1 MEICEGLLL
10 IPPDRGQILGR
21 AIWKPRYV
29 IVGAR
34 NFQRDAIASPTGP
47 QTTGI
52 NRNGVPPKIQPRI
65 PATDDYYISIF
76 KPKVRLNM
84 TEFSG
89 PNISLLNLQDDWEP
103 SYQYAVSSVV
113 DCQVQMLAH
122 RKQGPVLPTL
132 VITINDKE
140 KKRRSSRAAGLISGK
155 ESTATTLWFRTP
167 PDDHHIS
174 LHDWARFIISRKL
187 PMSPES
193 PASPSFNNPFTQQRS
208 RDVDYFP
215 RPPSGNPNPRG
226 TLQHKNSVQTYT
238 SRDRPTTYSSDS
250 PSLRSKR
257 SDVSSPTSITHP
269 AHMGFAMP
277 DPNKYTTVLPSDI
290 PSPVAT
296 MSDYQRSELIEGW
309 TVAQGRSSTVSS
321 PIRGRG
327 SVSSGGAQPFPG
339 ADSSSPPNQRETILD
354 RAFQLRCIPGSERET
369 PGEEKLTS
377 LARFDALMRE
387 ADQKIRQQAKE
398 AHAEKVAMLS
408 AFDVDE
414 DSSEDDMDEDDEEE
428 DDDDDEDH
436 EEYAHEAD
444 VNNNSNSNSS
454 NNNDNNRQILIPPNA
469 QRALEFL
476 ANRQDDVISHR
487 SAVMRSS
494 PANFSVP
501 LQASG
506 RPHTAH
512 SKMRSSVTQRTTSQ
526 TQPMGQERLDVPISS
541 SGKTSEDA
549 NFRATGEKRA
559 SGSSAK
565 RLSFTEFTKRLSS
578 TSSLLLVQT
587 NASGGSSR
595 GSSEYDPSHSQ
606 VPKGTL
612 NARGVPPKP
621 HDVEREEQERHCGW
635 RNSVG
640 FSEGGLI

>member
-1 MEICEGLLL
+1 METCEGVLL

-21 AIWKPRYV
+21 AIWKPR
-29 IVGAR
+29 AAA
-34 NFQRDAIASPTGP
+34 N
-47 QTTGI
+47 
-52 NRNGVPPKIQPRI
+52 
-65 PATDDYYISIF
+65 DDYYVSIF
-76 KPKVRLNM
+76 KSKVRLNT

-89 PNISLLNLQDDWEP
+89 PNLSLLNLQDDWEP
-103 SYQYAVSSVV
+103 SYQYPVSSIV

-140 KKRRSSRAAGLISGK
+140 KKRRSSRAAGLISSK

-193 PASPSFNNPFTQQRS
+193 PASPSFTNPFTQQRS

-215 RPPSGNPNPRG
+215 RPPSGNPNSRG
-226 TLQHKNSVQTYT
+226 TLQHKNSTQTYS
-238 SRDRPTTYSSDS
+238 SRDRPATYSSDS

-257 SDVSSPTSITHP
+257 SDVSSPTSANHP
-269 AHMGFAMP
+269 AHVGFAMP

-296 MSDYQRSELIEGW
+296 MSDCQRSELIEGW
-309 TVAQGRSSTVSS
+309 TAAQGRSSTVSS

-339 ADSSSPPNQRETILD
+339 ADSSSPPNPRETILD

-387 ADQKIRQQAKE
+387 ADEKIRHQVKE
-398 AHAEKVAMLS
+398 AHAEKIAMLS

-414 DSSEDDMDEDDEEE
+414 DSSEDETE
-428 DDDDDEDH
+428 DDDDEDDD
-436 EEYAHEAD
+436 EEQEQYAHEAD
-444 VNNNSNSNSS
+444 VNG
-454 NNNDNNRQILIPPNA
+454 NRQTLIPPNA

-476 ANRQDDVISHR
+476 ASRQDETMSPR
-487 SAVMRSS
+487 SAVMRSP

-501 LQASG
+501 LQAPT

-512 SKMRSSVTQRTTSQ
+512 SRMRTSVTQRTTSQ

-549 NFRATGEKRA
+549 SFRANGEKRA

-587 NASGGSSR
+587 NTSGGSSR
-595 GSSEYDPSHSQ
+595 GSSEFDPSPSQ

-612 NARGVPPKP
+612 NARGVPPRP
-621 HDVEREEQERHCGW
+621 RDLEREEQERHCGW

-640 FSEGGLI
+640 FCEGGLI

>member
-1 MEICEGLLL
+1 METCEGLLL

-29 IVGAR
+29 VVGSR
-34 NFQRDAIASPTGP
+34 NIQREAVTSPTGP
-47 QTTGI
+47 QTTSL
-52 NRNGVPPKIQPRI
+52 NRNGVPPKIQPR
-65 PATDDYYISIF
+65 ALSNDDYYISIF

-89 PNISLLNLQDDWEP
+89 PNLSLLNLQEDWEP
-103 SYQYAVSSVV
+103 SYQYSVSSVV

-140 KKRRSSRAAGLISGK
+140 KKRRSSRAAGLISSK

-193 PASPSFNNPFTQQRS
+193 PASPSFTNPFTQQRS
-208 RDVDYFP
+208 RDVDHFP
-215 RPPSGNPNPRG
+215 RPPSGNPNSRG
-226 TLQHKNSVQTYT
+226 TLQHKNSMQTYS

-257 SDVSSPTSITHP
+257 SDVSSPTSGNHP
-269 AHMGFAMP
+269 AHVGFTMP

-296 MSDYQRSELIEGW
+296 MSDCQRSELIEGW
-309 TVAQGRSSTVSS
+309 TAAQGRSSTVSS

-339 ADSSSPPNQRETILD
+339 TDSSSPPNQRETILD

-387 ADQKIRQQAKE
+387 ADQKIRHQTKE
-398 AHAEKVAMLS
+398 AHAEKIAMLS

-414 DSSEDDMDEDDEEE
+414 DSSEDETEEE
-428 DDDDDEDH
+428 DDDDDDDEEQ

-444 VNNNSNSNSS
+444 VNG
-454 NNNDNNRQILIPPNA
+454 NRHTLIPPNA

-476 ANRQDDVISHR
+476 ASRQDDAMSPR

-494 PANFSVP
+494 PANFSIP
-501 LQASG
+501 LQAPA

-512 SKMRSSVTQRTTSQ
+512 SKMRSSVTQMTTSQ
-526 TQPMGQERLDVPISS
+526 TQPTGQERLDVPISS
-541 SGKTSEDA
+541 SGKTSEDG
-549 NFRATGEKRA
+549 NFRANGEKRA

-587 NASGGSSR
+587 NTSGGSSH
-595 GSSEYDPSHSQ
+595 GSSEYDLSPSQ

-612 NARGVPPKP
+612 NARGVPARPR
-621 HDVEREEQERHCGW
+621 DVEREEHERHYGW

>member
-1 MEICEGLLL
+1 METCEGVLL

-29 IVGAR
+29 VVGGRSVHREALT
-34 NFQRDAIASPTGP
+34 SPTFP
-47 QTTGI
+47 QNANT
-52 NRNGVPPKIQPRI
+52 NRSGAPPKIQPRT
-65 PATDDYYISIF
+65 PANDDYYISIF
-76 KPKVRLNM
+76 KSKVRLNM

-89 PNISLLNLQDDWEP
+89 PNLSLLNLQDDWEP
-103 SYQYAVSSVV
+103 SYQY
-113 DCQVQMLAH
+113 
-122 RKQGPVLPTL
+122 P
-132 VITINDKE
+132 
-140 KKRRSSRAAGLISGK
+140 
-155 ESTATTLWFRTP
+155 
-167 PDDHHIS
+167 
-174 LHDWARFIISRKL
+174 
-187 PMSPES
+187 
-193 PASPSFNNPFTQQRS
+193 RS

-215 RPPSGNPNPRG
+215 RPPSGNHNPRG
-226 TLQHKNSVQTYT
+226 TLQHKNSTQTYS
-238 SRDRPTTYSSDS
+238 SRDRPVTYSSDS

-257 SDVSSPTSITHP
+257 SDVSSPTSANHP
-269 AHMGFAMP
+269 AHVGFAMP

-296 MSDYQRSELIEGW
+296 MSDCQRSELIEGW
-309 TVAQGRSSTVSS
+309 TAAQGRSSTVSS

-339 ADSSSPPNQRETILD
+339 ADSSSPPNPRETILD

-387 ADQKIRQQAKE
+387 ADEKIRHQVKE
-398 AHAEKVAMLS
+398 AHAEKIAMLS

-414 DSSEDDMDEDDEEE
+414 DSSEDEADE
-428 DDDDDEDH
+428 DDDDDDDEEQ

-444 VNNNSNSNSS
+444 VNG
-454 NNNDNNRQILIPPNA
+454 NRQTLIPPNA

-476 ANRQDDVISHR
+476 ASRQEEANSPR
-487 SAVMRSS
+487 SAAMRSP

-501 LQASG
+501 LQAPV

-512 SKMRSSVTQRTTSQ
+512 SRMRPNVTQRTTGQ

-549 NFRATGEKRA
+549 SFRANGDERA

-587 NASGGSSR
+587 NTSGGSSR
-595 GSSEYDPSHSQ
+595 GSSEFDPSPSQ

-612 NARGVPPKP
+612 NARGVPPRP
-621 HDVEREEQERHCGW
+621 RDLEREEQERHCGW

>member
-1 MEICEGLLL
+1 MESCEGVLL

-29 IVGAR
+29 VVGSR
-34 NFQRDAIASPTGP
+34 SVYREGVTSPTFP
-47 QTTGI
+47 QASSAS
-52 NRNGVPPKIQPRI
+52 RPNGAIPPKIQPRPI
-65 PATDDYYISIF
+65 AVDDYYISIF
-76 KPKVRLNM
+76 KSKVRLNT

-89 PNISLLNLQDDWEP
+89 QNLSLLNLQDDWEP
-103 SYQYAVSSVV
+103 SYQYPVSSVI

-132 VITINDKE
+132 VVTINDKE
-140 KKRRSSRAAGLISGK
+140 KKRRSSRAAGLISSK

-174 LHDWARFIISRKL
+174 LHEWARFIISRKL

-193 PASPSFNNPFTQQRS
+193 PASPSFTNPFSPQQPQRS
-208 RDVDYFP
+208 RDTAEYFP
-215 RPPSGNPNPRG
+215 RPPSANPNSGRG
-226 TLQHKNSVQTYT
+226 TLQHKNSTQ
-238 SRDRPTTYSSDS
+238 TYSSRERPVTFSSES

-257 SDVSSPTSITHP
+257 SDVSSPTSTHHP
-269 AHMGFAMP
+269 AHMGFTLP
-277 DPNKYTTVLPSDI
+277 DPNKYTTVLPTDI
-290 PSPVAT
+290 PSPITT
-296 MSDYQRSELIEGW
+296 MSDYQQSEFIEGW
-309 TVAQGRSSTVSS
+309 TAAQGRCSTVSS

-339 ADSSSPPNQRETILD
+339 ADSSSPPIPRETILD
-354 RAFQLRCIPGSERET
+354 RAFQMRCIPGTEREV

-387 ADQKIRQQAKE
+387 ADEKRRQLVKAAE
-398 AHAEKVAMLS
+398 AEKAAMQS

-414 DSSEDDMDEDDEEE
+414 DSSEEEDDEDSDEE
-428 DDDDDEDH
+428 DDGDEQ
-436 EEYAHEAD
+436 EEYAHEAE
-444 VNNNSNSNSS
+444 VNG
-454 NNNDNNRQILIPPNA
+454 NRHTLIPPNA

-476 ANRQDDVISHR
+476 ANRPDEITSPR
-487 SAVMRSS
+487 SPMLRSS

-501 LQASG
+501 LQAPS

-512 SKMRSSVTQRTTSQ
+512 SRMRPNPTQRTYSQ
-526 TQPMGQERLDVPISS
+526 PQPMGQERLDVPTLS
-541 SGKTSEDA
+541 SGKIYEEDGSPA
-549 NFRATGEKRA
+549 NGEKRT

-587 NASGGSSR
+587 NTSGGSSC
-595 GSSEYDPSHSQ
+595 GSSEFDLSPSQ

-612 NARGVPPKP
+612 NARGVPPRP
-621 HDVEREEQERHCGW
+621 RDLEREEQERRCGW

>member
-1 MEICEGLLL
+1 METCEGLLL

-29 IVGAR
+29 VVGPR
-34 NFQRDAIASPTGP
+34 SVQREALTNPTGP

-65 PATDDYYISIF
+65 PTNDDYYISIF
-76 KPKVRLNM
+76 KPK
-84 TEFSG
+84 
-89 PNISLLNLQDDWEP
+89 DDWEV
-103 SYQYAVSSVV
+103 SYQYSVSSVV

-140 KKRRSSRAAGLISGK
+140 KKRRSSRAAGLISSK

-174 LHDWARFIISRKL
+174 LHDWARFILSRKL

-193 PASPSFNNPFTQQRS
+193 PASPSFTNPFTQQRS

-215 RPPSGNPNPRG
+215 RPPSGNPNPRT

-250 PSLRSKR
+250 PSLRSRR
-257 SDVSSPTSITHP
+257 SDVSSPTSGNHP
-269 AHMGFAMP
+269 AHMGFAMA

-309 TVAQGRSSTVSS
+309 TVAQGRSSAVSS

-339 ADSSSPPNQRETILD
+339 ADSSSPPTQRETILD

-387 ADQKIRQQAKE
+387 ADQKMRQQAKE
-398 AHAEKVAMLS
+398 AHAEKMAMLS
-408 AFDVDE
+408 AFDEDE
-414 DSSEDDMDEDDEEE
+414 DSSEDEIEDDDDED
-428 DDDDDEDH
+428 DDDDDEDQ

-444 VNNNSNSNSS
+444 VNG
-454 NNNDNNRQILIPPNA
+454 NRQTLIPPNA

-476 ANRQDDVISHR
+476 ASREDDIKSPR

-501 LQASG
+501 LQAPA

-512 SKMRSSVTQRTTSQ
+512 SKMRSSGTQRTTSQ
-526 TQPMGQERLDVPISS
+526 TQSTGQERLDVPISS

-549 NFRATGEKRA
+549 NFRANGEKRA

-565 RLSFTEFTKRLSS
+565 RLSFTEFTRRLSS

-587 NASGGSSR
+587 NTSGGSSHR
-595 GSSEYDPSHSQ
+595 SSEYDPSLSQ

-612 NARGVPPKP
+612 NARGVPSKP
-621 HDVEREEQERHCGW
+621 HDEREEQERHYGW

-640 FSEGGLI
+640 FNEGGLI

>member
-1 MEICEGLLL
+1 IQDSLPAMETCEGLLL

-29 IVGAR
+29 VVGPR
-34 NFQRDAIASPTGP
+34 NVQREALTNPTGP

-52 NRNGVPPKIQPRI
+52 NRNGVPPKIQPKI
-65 PATDDYYISIF
+65 PANDDYYITIF
-76 KPKVRLNM
+76 KPK
-84 TEFSG
+84 
-89 PNISLLNLQDDWEP
+89 DDWEA
-103 SYQYAVSSVV
+103 SYQYSVSSVV

-140 KKRRSSRAAGLISGK
+140 KKRRSSRAAGLISSK
-155 ESTATTLWFRTP
+155 ESSATTLWFRTP

-174 LHDWARFIISRKL
+174 LHDWARFILSRKL

-193 PASPSFNNPFTQQRS
+193 PASPSFTNPFTQQRS

-215 RPPSGNPNPRG
+215 RPPSGNPNSRT
-226 TLQHKNSVQTYT
+226 TLQHKNSVQTYS

-250 PSLRSKR
+250 PSLRSKA
-257 SDVSSPTSITHP
+257 SDVSSPTSGNHP

-387 ADQKIRQQAKE
+387 ADQKMRQQAKE
-398 AHAEKVAMLS
+398 AHAEKMAMLS
-408 AFDVDE
+408 AFDEDD
-414 DSSEDDMDEDDEEE
+414 DSSEDETEEDDE
-428 DDDDDEDH
+428 DDDDEDH

-444 VNNNSNSNSS
+444 ANG
-454 NNNDNNRQILIPPNA
+454 NRQTLIPPNA

-476 ANRQDDVISHR
+476 ASRQDDAMSPR

-501 LQASG
+501 LQAPA

-526 TQPMGQERLDVPISS
+526 TQSMGQERLDVPISS

-549 NFRATGEKRA
+549 NFRASGGKRA

-587 NASGGSSR
+587 NTSGGSSR
-595 GSSEYDPSHSQ
+595 RSSEYDLSPSLA
-606 VPKGTL
+606 PKGAL

-621 HDVEREEQERHCGW
+621 HDVEREEQERHYGW

-640 FSEGGLI
+640 FIEGGLI

>member
-1 MEICEGLLL
+1 METCEGVLL

-29 IVGAR
+29 VVGSRSISREAVT
-34 NFQRDAIASPTGP
+34 SPTFPPNTVANRSNGAGP
-47 QTTGI
+47 G
-52 NRNGVPPKIQPRI
+52 PKIQPRT
-65 PATDDYYISIF
+65 PANDDYYISIF
-76 KPKVRLNM
+76 KSKVRLNM

-89 PNISLLNLQDDWEP
+89 QNLSLLNLQDDWES
-103 SYQYAVSSVV
+103 SYQYPVSSVI

-140 KKRRSSRAAGLISGK
+140 KKRRSSRAAGLISSK

-193 PASPSFNNPFTQQRS
+193 PASPSFTNPFTQQRS
-208 RDVDYFP
+208 RDASDYFP
-215 RPPSGNPNPRG
+215 RPPSGNQNPRG
-226 TLQHKNSVQTYT
+226 TLQHKNSTQTYS
-238 SRDRPTTYSSDS
+238 SRDRPITFSSDS

-257 SDVSSPTSITHP
+257 SDVSSPTSANHP
-269 AHMGFAMP
+269 AHMGFTMP
-277 DPNKYTTVLPSDI
+277 DPNKYTTMLPTDI

-296 MSDYQRSELIEGW
+296 MSDYQKSEFIEGW
-309 TVAQGRSSTVSS
+309 TAAQGRSSTISS

-339 ADSSSPPNQRETILD
+339 TDSSPPPNPRETILD

-387 ADQKIRQQAKE
+387 ADDKLRHQVKE
-398 AHAEKVAMLS
+398 AHAEKIAMLS
-408 AFDVDE
+408 AFDVEE
-414 DSSEDDMDEDDEEE
+414 DSSEEEAEDEDDEE
-428 DDDDDEDH
+428 DDEQDNF
-436 EEYAHEAD
+436 AHEAD
-444 VNNNSNSNSS
+444 VNG
-454 NNNDNNRQILIPPNA
+454 NRQTLIPPNA

-476 ANRQDDVISHR
+476 ASRQEEAMSPR
-487 SAVMRSS
+487 SPVMRSP

-501 LQASG
+501 LQAPS

-512 SKMRSSVTQRTTSQ
+512 SKMRPSVTPRIGGHPQLI
-526 TQPMGQERLDVPISS
+526 GQARLDVPTSS
-541 SGKTSEDA
+541 SGKTSDDA
-549 NFRATGEKRA
+549 SSRPNGEKRT
-559 SGSSAK
+559 SGSSAQ

-587 NASGGSSR
+587 NTSGGSSR
-595 GSSEYDPSHSQ
+595 GSSEFDLSPSQ
-606 VPKGTL
+606 VPRGTL
-612 NARGVPPKP
+612 NARGIPPRP
-621 HDVEREEQERHCGW
+621 RDLEREEQERRCGW

>member
-1 MEICEGLLL
+1 MRGSLPAMETCEGLLL
-10 IPPDRGQILGR
+10 VPPDRGQILGR

-29 IVGAR
+29 IVGPR
-34 NFQRDAIASPTGP
+34 NVQREALTNPTGP

-65 PATDDYYISIF
+65 PATDDYYITIF
-76 KPKVRLNM
+76 KPK
-84 TEFSG
+84 
-89 PNISLLNLQDDWEP
+89 DDWEA
-103 SYQYAVSSVV
+103 SYQYSVSSVV

-140 KKRRSSRAAGLISGK
+140 KKRRSSRAAGLISSK

-174 LHDWARFIISRKL
+174 LHDWARFILSRKL

-193 PASPSFNNPFTQQRS
+193 PASPSFTNPFTQQRS

-215 RPPSGNPNPRG
+215 RPPSGNPNPRT
-226 TLQHKNSVQTYT
+226 TLQHKNSVQTYS

-250 PSLRSKR
+250 PSLRSKA
-257 SDVSSPTSITHP
+257 SDVSSPTSGNHP
-269 AHMGFAMP
+269 AHVGFAMP

-398 AHAEKVAMLS
+398 AHAEKMAMLS
-408 AFDVDE
+408 AFDEDD
-414 DSSEDDMDEDDEEE
+414 DSSEDETEEEDDE

-444 VNNNSNSNSS
+444 VNG
-454 NNNDNNRQILIPPNA
+454 NRQTLIPPNA

-476 ANRQDDVISHR
+476 VSRRDDAMSPR

-501 LQASG
+501 LQAPA

-512 SKMRSSVTQRTTSQ
+512 SKMHSSVAQRTTSQ
-526 TQPMGQERLDVPISS
+526 TQSMGQERLDVPISS

-549 NFRATGEKRA
+549 NFRANGEKRA

-587 NASGGSSR
+587 NTSGGSSR
-595 GSSEYDPSHSQ
+595 RSSEYDLSPSLA
-606 VPKGTL
+606 PKGTL

-621 HDVEREEQERHCGW
+621 HDVEREGQERHYGW

-640 FSEGGLI
+640 FTDGGLI

>member
-1 MEICEGLLL
+1 METCEGVLL

-21 AIWKPRYV
+21 AIWKPRFV
-29 IVGAR
+29 VVGGRSIYREAVT
-34 NFQRDAIASPTGP
+34 SPTFP
-47 QTTGI
+47 QNAASTRSNGTGT
-52 NRNGVPPKIQPRI
+52 RSQPRT
-65 PATDDYYISIF
+65 PGNDDYYISIF
-76 KPKVRLNM
+76 KSKVRLNM

-89 PNISLLNLQDDWEP
+89 PNLSHLNLQDDWEP
-103 SYQYAVSSVV
+103 SYQYPVSSVI

-140 KKRRSSRAAGLISGK
+140 KKRRSSRAAGLISSK

-174 LHDWARFIISRKL
+174 LHEWARFIISRKL

-193 PASPSFNNPFTQQRS
+193 PASPCFTNPFAQQRS

-226 TLQHKNSVQTYT
+226 TLQHKNSTQTYS
-238 SRDRPTTYSSDS
+238 SRDRPITFSSDS

-269 AHMGFAMP
+269 AHMGFTIP

-290 PSPVAT
+290 PSPVT
-296 MSDYQRSELIEGW
+296 TMSMSDYQRSELIEGW
-309 TVAQGRSSTVSS
+309 TAAQGRSSTISS

-339 ADSSSPPNQRETILD
+339 ADSNSPPNQRETILD
-354 RAFQLRCIPGSERET
+354 RAFQLRCIPGSELET

-387 ADQKIRQQAKE
+387 ADEKMRQQVKE
-398 AHAEKVAMLS
+398 AHAEKIAMLS

-414 DSSEDDMDEDDEEE
+414 DSSEEEADDDEEDEDD
-428 DDDDDEDH
+428 DEHD
-436 EEYAHEAD
+436 EYAHEAD
-444 VNNNSNSNSS
+444 ASG
-454 NNNDNNRQILIPPNA
+454 NRQTLIAPNA
-469 QRALEFL
+469 QRALEYL
-476 ANRQDDVISHR
+476 ASRQEEAMSPR
-487 SAVMRSS
+487 SPVMRSP

-501 LQASG
+501 LQAPA

-512 SKMRSSVTQRTTSQ
+512 SRMRPGVTQRTYSQ
-526 TQPMGQERLDVPISS
+526 TQPMGQERLDVPTSS
-541 SGKTSEDA
+541 SGKTSDDA
-549 NFRATGEKRA
+549 NFRTNGEKRA

-565 RLSFTEFTKRLSS
+565 RLSFSEFTKRLSS

-587 NASGGSSR
+587 NTSGGSSC
-595 GSSEYDPSHSQ
+595 GSSEFDPSPSQ

-612 NARGVPPKP
+612 NARGVPPRP
-621 HDVEREEQERHCGW
+621 RDLERDEQERRCGW
-635 RNSVG
+635 RNSIG
-640 FSEGGLI
+640 FTEGGMI

>member
-1 MEICEGLLL
+1 METCEGLLL

-29 IVGAR
+29 VVGPR
-34 NFQRDAIASPTGP
+34 NVQREATNPTGP
-47 QTTGI
+47 QTTSI
-52 NRNGVPPKIQPRI
+52 NRNGVPPKIQPRA
-65 PATDDYYISIF
+65 PVNDDYYISIF

-89 PNISLLNLQDDWEP
+89 PSLSLMNLQDDWEV
-103 SYQYAVSSVV
+103 SHQYPVSSVV

-140 KKRRSSRAAGLISGK
+140 KKRRSSRAAGLISSK
-155 ESTATTLWFRTP
+155 ESSATTLWFRTP

-193 PASPSFNNPFTQQRS
+193 PASPSFTNPFTQQRS
-208 RDVDYFP
+208 RDIDYFP
-215 RPPSGNPNPRG
+215 RPASGNANSRN
-226 TLQHKNSVQTYT
+226 TLQHKNSMQTYS

-257 SDVSSPTSITHP
+257 SDVSSPTSGNHP

-296 MSDYQRSELIEGW
+296 MSDGQRSELIEGW

-387 ADQKIRQQAKE
+387 AEQKIRHQTKE
-398 AHAEKVAMLS
+398 AHAEKIAMLS

-414 DSSEDDMDEDDEEE
+414 DSSEDETEEEEEEDDE
-428 DDDDDEDH
+428 DDDDDNKDQ

-444 VNNNSNSNSS
+444 VNG
-454 NNNDNNRQILIPPNA
+454 NRQTLIPPNA

-476 ANRQDDVISHR
+476 ANRQEEAMSPR
-487 SAVMRSS
+487 STVMRSS

-501 LQASG
+501 LHAPA

-549 NFRATGEKRA
+549 NFRANGEKRA

-587 NASGGSSR
+587 NTSGGSSR
-595 GSSEYDPSHSQ
+595 GSSEYDPSPSQ
-606 VPKGTL
+606 VHQGTL
-612 NARGVPPKP
+612 SARGVPPKQP
-621 HDVEREEQERHCGW
+621 HDVEREEQERHYGW
-635 RNSVG
+635 RNSLG

>member
-1 MEICEGLLL
+1 LSHHQRRLPVMETCEGVLL

-29 IVGAR
+29 VVGGRSVHREALT
-34 NFQRDAIASPTGP
+34 SPTFP
-47 QTTGI
+47 QNANTTRSGA
-52 NRNGVPPKIQPRI
+52 PPKIQPRT
-65 PATDDYYISIF
+65 PANDDYYISIF
-76 KPKVRLNM
+76 KSKVRLNM

-89 PNISLLNLQDDWEP
+89 PNLSLLNLQDDWEP
-103 SYQYAVSSVV
+103 SYQYPVSSVI

-140 KKRRSSRAAGLISGK
+140 KKRRSSRAAGLISSK

-193 PASPSFNNPFTQQRS
+193 PASPSFTNPFTQQRS

-226 TLQHKNSVQTYT
+226 TLQHKNSTQTYS
-238 SRDRPTTYSSDS
+238 SRDRPVTYSSDS

-257 SDVSSPTSITHP
+257 SDVSSPTSANHP
-269 AHMGFAMP
+269 AHVGFAMP

-296 MSDYQRSELIEGW
+296 MSDCQRSELIEGW
-309 TVAQGRSSTVSS
+309 TAAQGRSSTVSS

-339 ADSSSPPNQRETILD
+339 ADSSSPPNPRETILD

-387 ADQKIRQQAKE
+387 ADEKIRHQVKE
-398 AHAEKVAMLS
+398 AHAEKIAMLS

-414 DSSEDDMDEDDEEE
+414 DSSEDEADE
-428 DDDDDEDH
+428 DDDDDDDDDEEQ

-444 VNNNSNSNSS
+444 VNG
-454 NNNDNNRQILIPPNA
+454 NRQTLIPPNA

-476 ANRQDDVISHR
+476 ASRQEEANSPR
-487 SAVMRSS
+487 SAAMRSP

-501 LQASG
+501 LQAPV

-512 SKMRSSVTQRTTSQ
+512 SRMRPNVTQRTTGQ

-549 NFRATGEKRA
+549 SFRANGDERA

-587 NASGGSSR
+587 NTSGGSSR
-595 GSSEYDPSHSQ
+595 GSSEFDPSPSQ

-612 NARGVPPKP
+612 NARGVPPRP
-621 HDVEREEQERHCGW
+621 RDLEREEQERHCGW

>member
-1 MEICEGLLL
+1 METCEGVLL

-29 IVGAR
+29 VVGGR
-34 NFQRDAIASPTGP
+34 NIHHREGLTSPTFP
-47 QTTGI
+47 PNTNTH
-52 NRNGVPPKIQPRI
+52 RNGAPPKIQPRT
-65 PATDDYYISIF
+65 PANDDYYISIF
-76 KPKVRLNM
+76 KSK
-84 TEFSG
+84 
-89 PNISLLNLQDDWEP
+89 DDWEP
-103 SYQYAVSSVV
+103 SYQYPVSSVT

-140 KKRRSSRAAGLISGK
+140 KKRRSSRAAGLISSK

-174 LHDWARFIISRKL
+174 LHEWARFIISRKL

-193 PASPSFNNPFTQQRS
+193 PASPSFTNPFTQQRS

-226 TLQHKNSVQTYT
+226 TLQHKNSAQTYS
-238 SRDRPTTYSSDS
+238 SRDRPVTFSSDS

-257 SDVSSPTSITHP
+257 SDVSSPTSTNHP
-269 AHMGFAMP
+269 AHVGFTMP

-290 PSPVAT
+290 PSPVTT
-296 MSDYQRSELIEGW
+296 MSDGQRSELIEGW
-309 TVAQGRSSTVSS
+309 TAAQGRSSTLSS

-327 SVSSGGAQPFPG
+327 SISSGAAQPFPG
-339 ADSSSPPNQRETILD
+339 ADSSSPPNTRETILD

-387 ADQKIRQQAKE
+387 ADEKVRHRVKE

-414 DSSEDDMDEDDEEE
+414 DSSEDEAEEDEDEDD
-428 DDDDDEDH
+428 DDDDDEDQ

-444 VNNNSNSNSS
+444 VNG
-454 NNNDNNRQILIPPNA
+454 NRHTLIPPNA
-469 QRALEFL
+469 QRALDFL
-476 ANRQDDVISHR
+476 ANHQADATSPR
-487 SAVMRSS
+487 SPVMRST

-501 LQASG
+501 LQAPA

-512 SKMRSSVTQRTTSQ
+512 SRMRPSVTQRTNGQ
-526 TQPMGQERLDVPISS
+526 TQPTGQVKLDVPTSS
-541 SGKTSEDA
+541 SDQHQQREQLRQQRVRPKSI
-549 NFRATGEKRA
+549 TGTQRY
-559 SGSSAK
+559 
-565 RLSFTEFTKRLSS
+565 F
-578 TSSLLLVQT
+578 
-587 NASGGSSR
+587 
-595 GSSEYDPSHSQ
+595 
-606 VPKGTL
+606 
-612 NARGVPPKP
+612 
-621 HDVEREEQERHCGW
+621 ER
-635 RNSVG
+635 
-640 FSEGGLI
+640 